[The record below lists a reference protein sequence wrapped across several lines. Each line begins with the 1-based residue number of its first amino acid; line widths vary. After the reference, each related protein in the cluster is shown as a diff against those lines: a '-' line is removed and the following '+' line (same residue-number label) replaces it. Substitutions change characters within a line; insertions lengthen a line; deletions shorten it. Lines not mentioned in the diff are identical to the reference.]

1 MPEIELYVDISV
13 CISISYCVFIDI
25 DFLVVYINPEKEYQ
39 YIHTHICIVEQT
51 SLFYL
56 RRFGLDITCYI
67 SLGRTSSV

>member
-56 RRFGLDITCYI
+56 R
-67 SLGRTSSV
+67 